1 MGGKSLTP
9 SPIIPMPS
17 PVNRLGSSAFPFT
30 LPDAD
35 GAPHRL
41 EDYSGRWL
49 LLMFH
54 RHLA

>member
-17 PVNRLGSSAFPFT
+17 PVNRLGASAVPFT

-41 EDYSGRWL
+41 EDHRGRWL